1 MGLGHNVK
9 PVPNCMGFGVLLMAA
24 LCVGCG
30 KTEESATPSSSVV
43 TQTDND
49 AAADKSK
56 TVAAKPTTGISL
68 AGRTNSGYAIQRVRA
83 VRIGNHPGSDRVV
96 FEFYDAGLPEW
107 EVKYVDQ
114 PLLDCGSGESV
125 CVGGDAWL
133 QITFRGAQAHSEAGE
148 ESGGPRRQ
156 VINQKMLHELVRT
169 CDFEGE
175 VTWVAGVFRPN
186 GYTAQVLAEPSRL
199 VIDVSH

>member
-1 MGLGHNVK
+1 MGLGHHGK
-9 PVPNCMGFGVLLMAA
+9 PLSNCMGFGVLLMAA

-56 TVAAKPTTGISL
+56 TVTAKPTTGISL

-83 VRIGNHPGSDRVV
+83 LRIGNEPRSDRIV
-96 FEFYDAGLPEW
+96 FEFDDAGLPEW

-125 CVGGDAWL
+125 SVGGDAWL
-133 QITFRGAQAHSEAGE
+133 QITFRGAQAHTEAGE

-156 VINQKMLHELVRT
+156 VINQEMLHELVRT

-175 VTWVAGVFRPN
+175 VTWVAGVARPN
-186 GYTAQVLAEPSRL
+186 GYTAQVLAKPSRL
-199 VIDVSH
+199 VIDVLH

>member
-1 MGLGHNVK
+1 MGLDHHVK
-9 PVPNCMGFGVLLMAA
+9 PVSYFIGFGVLLMAA

-30 KTEESATPSSSVV
+30 KKEESATPSPSAV
-43 TQTDND
+43 TQTAND
-49 AAADKSK
+49 AAADQTK

-68 AGRTNSGYAIQRVRA
+68 AGRTNTGYATQRVNA
-83 VRIGNHPGSDRVV
+83 VRIGNQPGSDRMV
-96 FEFYDAGLPEW
+96 FEFNDAGLPEW
-107 EVKYVDQ
+107 EVKYVGQ

-125 CVGGDAWL
+125 SVVGDAWL
-133 QITFRGAQAHSEAGE
+133 QITFRGAQAHTEAGK

-175 VTWVAGVFRPN
+175 VTWVAGVVRPT